1 MQPTS
6 PVPAEARER
15 HRLISPAALVG
26 LVALAGAAL
35 VLVFPGA
42 SLVDQIYRYG
52 RHDDVSAGYIA
63 SLLRSDP
70 GNRRLRLTL
79 VERLLDRG
87 DVAGARET
95 LAPLSVAGGEA
106 DRELRWLDFRVLR
119 AELNAARSPAEA
131 APLRERARREL
142 ADLAGLEWEPGELE
156 RLAEEARLLGI
167 PELAGRLYRR
177 LADADPGRAGD
188 WTDRAARTSLAAGEY
203 RATAETYVAAAA
215 RARSPEERRG
225 HLLKAVRTLQSGN
238 LLDEALQ
245 LADAHIADLSSDDAA
260 LVYLVRLA
268 RAANDHA
275 RAQAYAKRLMRM
287 SEAVRGQASGVRRA
301 KTGQG
306 SCVTGHASLN
316 PSGVGRQGSGG
327 SEPVMGHACRVTSH
341 VSPLRRVLGVL
352 IADAHAAE
360 APRGQSLVPSPQSR
374 VPPAGMRSYDE
385 ERYTLAYEVF
395 LGARNLEDAYRVAAA
410 AVAQVPDNLAWRLR
424 LAQVAEWSGRPAVA
438 LEQWRFLAGRASGR
452 EREDAWQAVLRLAP
466 GVRDDEA
473 LLAAWLHEAD
483 TRPMNAER
491 WERLADAF
499 ERVARAA
506 DGAAYFQRRYE
517 KTGGEQFLAL
527 QAFLLERLGRDD
539 EAIAAYRRLIE
550 KHRATDERL
559 LRVAV
564 LLLRLNRFREAF
576 EVLDRHRATVD
587 RGNAGFWDLF
597 ADLAWKLQQDQ
608 AALEAYQVV
617 TAQPKADN
625 IAWQRL
631 VELTRERDPA
641 GAARIAAA
649 GYERVRAPG
658 LLLMAAEL
666 YWQRRDLPALR
677 DLYGKLTAED
687 EKRMAGNAYFFALRA
702 QYHDAEG
709 RPNEA
714 TADYRRAMA
723 IEPGNADYV
732 ASLLWQLVSC
742 RDTAALRR
750 ELAAHATRA
759 RESPALSEAYASA
772 YALLGE
778 TRRALSFYA
787 RLLDAKRDDYLWLLN
802 YADVLEQDG
811 QGSMA
816 LRVRRHAWEVTRA
829 KLGEKDV
836 KSATREEI
844 EAVARMTL
852 ASAPGDPA
860 LNLVGRILRQDYER
874 RAGSEQDRRLDAGVG
889 ELILSWALS
898 TERFDSAKAWLWQ
911 QYARNL
917 ARPVWA
923 EMTLALAENDREA
936 VARILAADADVV
948 PPVDRIEAARVTGRY
963 ALAQTYAFEAAEK
976 ERDHDEIHVKLSE
989 TLLESASMLAYGYQ
1003 DFERGLLKGREQRA
1017 IARIWITEHLRLSVD
1032 LGLDGGLRSNDPASL
1047 TGVPGRIEE
1056 YAFGLHWRHDNGS
1069 TDLRA
1074 GHRNALGTHTPV
1086 KLSHTSDFAPR
1097 LSGVIA
1103 ASLDE
1108 KADETNPLFLGG
1120 MRDRVNVSVNYRLSL
1135 REYASVEVWGARYHT
1150 QDDTYLGQGRGLT
1163 WEIGHRFRNEYPDW
1177 RIRLT
1182 GEHQSYRADGSVDTR
1197 AASLDPT
1204 GGTLGARYFIPQSFD
1219 VYGLY
1224 TTFGDSYRDRYSR
1237 AWRYYADLGPTYN
1250 TQSGR
1255 GFLFAVGAG
1264 GSVLGND
1271 RLSIYFN
1278 RSKGGSA
1285 IGGYT
1290 TEVGVRYEYLLDR

>member
-6 PVPAEARER
+6 PARAEPRER
-15 HRLISPAALVG
+15 HRLISPAALIG

-52 RHDDVSAGYIA
+52 RHDDVSAGYIG

-70 GNRRLRLTL
+70 GNRQLRLTL

-87 DVAGARET
+87 DIAAAREA
-95 LAPLSVAGGEA
+95 LAPLRVPGGEA
-106 DRELRWLDFRVLR
+106 DRELRLLEFRLLR
-119 AELNAARSPAEA
+119 AEQNAARSPAEA
-131 APLRERARREL
+131 APLRERARHE
-142 ADLAGLEWEPGELE
+142 LAGLAGLDWGRGDLE
-156 RLAEEARLLGI
+156 HLAEEARLLGA
-167 PELAGRLYRR
+167 PELAVRLYRR
-177 LADADPGRAGD
+177 LAEADPGRAGD
-188 WTDRAARTSLAAGEY
+188 WTDRAAQTSLAGGEY

-215 RARSPEERRG
+215 RARTPEERRG
-225 HLLKAVRTLQSGN
+225 YLMKALKTLQSGN
-238 LLDEALQ
+238 LLADALQ
-245 LADAHIADLSSDDAA
+245 LADAHFADLAGDDAA

-287 SEAVRGQASGVRRA
+287 GEAKGNQPRRSQRTQRETHGISHPREGGDRLSPLSYLSPKRGKGIPVSTGMTILSLSVNSVSSVA
-301 KTGQG
+301 KTALGAIVGEAQA
-306 SCVTGHASLN
+306 AS
-316 PSGVGRQGSGG
+316 
-327 SEPVMGHACRVTSH
+327 
-341 VSPLRRVLGVL
+341 
-352 IADAHAAE
+352 
-360 APRGQSLVPSPQSR
+360 
-374 VPPAGMRSYDE
+374 PPAGMRAYDE

-410 AVAQVPDNLAWRLR
+410 AVAQVPDNPVWRLR

-438 LEQWRFLAGRASGR
+438 LAQWRYLAARAASDR
-452 EREDAWQAVLRLAP
+452 ERGEAWQAVLRLAP

-483 TRPMNAER
+483 ARPMNAER

-499 ERVARAA
+499 ERVARAG

-517 KTGGEQFLAL
+517 KTGDELFLGL
-527 QAFLLERLGRDD
+527 QAWLLERIGRDD

-550 KHRATDERL
+550 KHRASEERL

-564 LLLRLNRFREAF
+564 LLLHLNRFREAF
-576 EVLDRHRATVD
+576 EVLDRHRAAVD
-587 RGNAGFWDLF
+587 RGNARFWDLF

-617 TAQPKADN
+617 TAQPQAAD
-625 IAWQRL
+625 IEWQRL
-631 VELTRERDPA
+631 VELMRERDPA

-649 GYERVRAPG
+649 GYERVKTPG
-658 LLLMAAEL
+658 LLLMAVEL
-666 YWQRRDLPALR
+666 NWQRRDLSALR
-677 DLYGKLTAED
+677 DLFGRLAAED
-687 EKRMAGNAYFFALRA
+687 EKRMAGNAHFFVLRA

-709 RPNEA
+709 RRNEA

-723 IEPGNADYV
+723 IEPGNPEYV
-732 ASLLWQLVSC
+732 ASLLWHLVSR
-742 RDTAALRR
+742 RDTVALRR
-750 ELAAHATRA
+750 ELAMHAARA
-759 RESPALSEAYASA
+759 GESPALSEAYASA

-874 RAGSEQDRRLDAGVG
+874 RVGSEQDRRLDAGVG

-911 QYARNL
+911 QYARKL

-936 VARILAADADVV
+936 VARLLARDAHAI
-948 PPVDRIEAARVTGRY
+948 PPLDRIEAARVTGRH

-976 ERDHDEIHVKLSE
+976 QRDHDEIHLKLSE
-989 TLLESASMLAYGYQ
+989 TLLESASMLAYGAQ
-1003 DFERGLLKGREQRA
+1003 SFERGLLKGTEQRA
-1017 IARIWITEHLRLSVD
+1017 SARIWVREHLRLSID
-1032 LGLDGGLRSNDPASL
+1032 LGLDGGLKSNDPTAL
-1047 TGVPGRIEE
+1047 TGVPGRIEQ

-1069 TDLRA
+1069 TDLRV
-1074 GHRNALGTHTPV
+1074 GHRNALGTHVPV
-1086 KLSHTSDFAPR
+1086 RLAHTSEWAAR
-1097 LSGVIA
+1097 ISGTVSA
-1103 ASLDE
+1103 ALDE
-1108 KADETNPLFLGG
+1108 TADETNPLFLGG
-1120 MRDRVNVSVNYRLSL
+1120 MRDRLTAQVNYRLSL
-1135 REYASVEVWGARYHT
+1135 REYVALEAWAARYHT

-1163 WEIGHRFRNEYPDW
+1163 WEIGHRFRNDYPDW

-1182 GEHQSYRADGSVDTR
+1182 GEHQSYRADGSVDAR
-1197 AASLDPT
+1197 ASSLDPT
-1204 GGTLGARYFIPQSFD
+1204 GGALGARYFIPESFD

-1237 AWRYYADLGPTYN
+1237 AWRYYADFGPTYN
-1250 TQSGR
+1250 TVSGR
-1255 GFLFAVGAG
+1255 GFLFAAGAG

-1271 RLSIYFN
+1271 RLSIYYN

-1290 TEVGVRYEYLLDR
+1290 TEVGLRYEYLLDR